1 MVLEQFSLFDDEIFN
16 QPTTKSNKKS
26 RPIPEHEAYLL
37 NDHVLPLLQENGI
50 KDKELKVCV
59 RDVNESWMVI
69 EAATKDICVTM
80 TIWNNGN
87 KDYIHYKSN
96 IITEEY
102 IKQYFTNRTKPSQI
116 YYLEKMLER
125 NTIKFLSK

>member
-1 MVLEQFSLFDDEIFN
+1 MVLEQFSLFDEEIYN
-16 QPTTKSNKKS
+16 KPTEKSNKKS
-26 RPIPEHEAYLL
+26 IPIPEHEANLL
-37 NDHVLPLLQENGI
+37 NNHVLPLLQENGI
-50 KDKELKVCV
+50 KNEELKVCV

-96 IITEEY
+96 IITEAY
-102 IKQYFTNRTKPSQI
+102 VKQYFTNRTKPSQI